1 MVLFLVPI
9 VAGAAAYGAA
19 TQDEAGSY
27 SAGSGDRK
35 IDCHQIWQQITT
47 GEGPQSLAEGQ
58 AAAGR
63 LKGNYESRITTINQ
77 LTAEMDAAWTGTS
90 GAAAKSG
97 GHPLKV
103 WMQDSKDKLNDS
115 DKYLGEQYNAFTTV
129 HSKVQEVPKEP
140 PQSGFINDIKPWETD
155 TDRAIEEYNTKGQAN
170 VDAFNAY
177 YKSSGDNGQGMPTY
191 NAISGQVQAVDVN
204 GDGTDGDGK
213 DKDGNGSADQNGQG
227 NDKGGYTPGNI
238 PSANLPG
245 GGSTPGGGYQPG
257 NIPGAG
263 TPGGGYN
270 PGNIPGY
277 NPGDLPGGSG
287 GPGSPGYKPPSWDN
301 GTGAAGYTPG
311 KIPSAGGFGPGGSGG
326 FGPGSGGEIPGADG
340 FGPGGGGGGFG
351 PGSGGNIGVG
361 GIGAG
366 GAGSGSGAG
375 GIGAGGQSGA
385 GAGAGKGMGMGGAMG
400 GAAAAGAA
408 GAGRGMG
415 GGMGMGG
422 MGAGGGRGGQGAED
436 EERQSRYL
444 LGDDPNEVFGTD
456 ELTAPPV
463 IGE

>member
-1 MVLFLVPI
+1 MVLFLIPI

-19 TQDEAGSY
+19 TQDESGSY
-27 SAGSGDRK
+27 SAGDGDRK
-35 IDCHQIWQQITT
+35 IDCYQIWQQITT
-47 GEGPQSLAEGQ
+47 GEGPQSLADGQ

-63 LKGNYESRITTINQ
+63 LKGNYETRISTIDQ
-77 LTAEMDAAWTGTS
+77 LTAEMDAAWTGTA
-90 GAAAKSG
+90 GEAAKSG

-140 PQSGFINDIKPWETD
+140 PESGFLNDIKPWETD

-177 YKSSGDNGQGMPTY
+177 FKSSGDNGQGMPTY
-191 NAISGQVQAVDVN
+191 NAMSGQVQAVDVN
-204 GDGTDGDGK
+204 DNGGGGDDGDGK
-213 DKDGNGSADQNGQG
+213 DKNG
-227 NDKGGYTPGNI
+227 NDTGGGENSGGPGRGGYTPGNI
-238 PSANLPG
+238 PGANIPG
-245 GGSTPGGGYQPG
+245 GGGPGSGGYTPG

-263 TPGGGYN
+263 GPGSGGYT

-277 NPGDLPGGSG
+277 NPGDVPG
-287 GPGSPGYKPPSWDN
+287 GPGSPGYKPPAWDG

-311 KIPSAGGFGPGGSGG
+311 KIPAAGGFGPGGSGG
-326 FGPGSGGEIPGADG
+326 FGPGGAGDIPGAEG
-340 FGPGGGGGGFG
+340 FGPGGGGGFG
-351 PGSGGNIGVG
+351 PGSGGNIG
-361 GIGAG
+361 AG
-366 GAGSGSGAG
+366 GAGAGAG
-375 GIGAGGQSGA
+375 FGPGGQSGAGA
-385 GAGAGKGMGMGGAMG
+385 GAGAGKGMGMGGAAMG

-408 GAGRGMG
+408 GARGMG

-422 MGAGGGRGGQGAED
+422 MGAGGGRGQGAED
-436 EERQSRYL
+436 EERQSRFL

>member
-1 MVLFLVPI
+1 MFLVPI

-19 TQDEAGSY
+19 TQDESGSY

-35 IDCHQIWQQITT
+35 IDCYQIWQQITT

-155 TDRAIEEYNTKGQAN
+155 TDRAIEEYNTRGQAN

-238 PSANLPG
+238 PSANMPG

-277 NPGDLPGGSG
+277 NPGDLPGGPG